1 MLWNIVLLATPSV
14 SKPKKSDAF
23 RAYLC
28 AFDSI
33 FVRIFECL
41 TDLLEL
47 QLDLALRFNAD
58 WQALDISRCR
68 WR

>member
-1 MLWNIVLLATPSV
+1 MDEIWSV
-14 SKPKKSDAF
+14 NALE
-23 RAYLC
+23 YCTLC

-33 FVRIFECL
+33 FVRIFECV

-58 WQALDISRCR
+58 WQALDKNICR